1 MEYKENIKNKKD
13 KLTFSNKRGENIGLN
28 RNYDGI
34 SAMNTS
40 LTKKMLTEANI
51 DNNIIKNDKIFG
63 CLIYKS
69 IFNSIDKNKIKN
81 NNNYNNHNN
90 ISNISNIK
98 EKVTTNFISNT
109 SNKKINKNP
118 KYNIN
123 LKKQIQNT
131 ENNISRENDISRG
144 NDISNENDL
153 FYNSNNTHI
162 NNFNI
167 ENDLNIVNNNN
178 STGGILSNDIKYE
191 KHYFKNPNN
200 IIEYSNKKMNNI
212 LNDNIKDYNNENN
225 DNYQNENIIENSCTN
240 KKTLKYQKSEDN
252 LNKNKFL
259 DKQEFLKKIKEIDD
273 LELLDGNND
282 NNYSRTEVFS
292 ERDIFSNN
300 DNINNINNNNNL
312 KNNFYIKNPNG
323 VYTYRNK
330 KNIIMLNN
338 NNKYD
343 KSLKMKSP
351 QNSFISTT
359 NNSCFNN
366 IIYNKNTYNNNHINN
381 INNINLSKEK
391 LFNLENNMEIKK
403 MLSSEITTSNSNN
416 KFKKNIKG
424 LDFNINSFYNN
435 NVIENYNNYI
445 MSPEINDHDHEQN
458 YLSTLSNGEID
469 KSHSNKSEKKIYNLK
484 DNKNIDFVIQN
495 NNKNYI
501 NINNNINNLNNKPTY
516 LNNDFSKS
524 MGNKNNNNIKMNNNK
539 YISNYSDNYNYKEL
553 KEINEKLIKELKQKN
568 SIINNFHT
576 IINEYKKKNDILLEK
591 NKQLVEDS
599 KAKQVSLIEQI
610 KEYQKEIYII
620 KNNNKY
626 SGNSKNEK
634 LNINIYNYNDY
645 IKQINELKEEVEK
658 YKKENYK
665 LKILAIKYKNKKIIN
680 NNTNG
685 SQSQIEKN
693 LRNRFSSSKELDK
706 KNDKKCYSVSKT
718 KRRIKASSLSKK
730 NFEEGDIDTPSDDKH
745 ISSFNLY

>member
-1 MEYKENIKNKKD
+1 M
-13 KLTFSNKRGENIGLN
+13 
-28 RNYDGI
+28 
-34 SAMNTS
+34 
-40 LTKKMLTEANI
+40 
-51 DNNIIKNDKIFG
+51 
-63 CLIYKS
+63 
-69 IFNSIDKNKIKN
+69 
-81 NNNYNNHNN
+81 
-90 ISNISNIK
+90 
-98 EKVTTNFISNT
+98 KV
-109 SNKKINKNP
+109 
-118 KYNIN
+118 
-123 LKKQIQNT
+123 
-131 ENNISRENDISRG
+131 
-144 NDISNENDL
+144 
-153 FYNSNNTHI
+153 
-162 NNFNI
+162 
-167 ENDLNIVNNNN
+167 
-178 STGGILSNDIKYE
+178 
-191 KHYFKNPNN
+191 
-200 IIEYSNKKMNNI
+200 
-212 LNDNIKDYNNENN
+212 
-225 DNYQNENIIENSCTN
+225 
-240 KKTLKYQKSEDN
+240 
-252 LNKNKFL
+252 
-259 DKQEFLKKIKEIDD
+259 
-273 LELLDGNND
+273 
-282 NNYSRTEVFS
+282 
-292 ERDIFSNN
+292 
-300 DNINNINNNNNL
+300 
-312 KNNFYIKNPNG
+312 
-323 VYTYRNK
+323 
-330 KNIIMLNN
+330 
-338 NNKYD
+338 
-343 KSLKMKSP
+343 
-351 QNSFISTT
+351 
-359 NNSCFNN
+359 
-366 IIYNKNTYNNNHINN
+366 
-381 INNINLSKEK
+381 NNINLSKEK

-416 KFKKNIKG
+416 KYKKNIKG

-435 NVIENYNNYI
+435 NMIENYNNYI
-445 MSPEINDHDHEQN
+445 MSPDINDHDHEQN
-458 YLSTLSNGEID
+458 YFSTLSNGEID

-568 SIINNFHT
+568 NIINNFHT

-718 KRRIKASSLSKK
+718 KRRIKACSLSKK